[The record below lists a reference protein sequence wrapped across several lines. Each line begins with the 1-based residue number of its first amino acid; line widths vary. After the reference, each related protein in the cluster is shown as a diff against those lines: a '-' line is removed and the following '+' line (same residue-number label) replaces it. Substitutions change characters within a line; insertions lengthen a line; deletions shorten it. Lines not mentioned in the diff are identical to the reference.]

1 MKSMNVDFYSTEL
14 KVTSTEQSKKQNE
27 TSYIMINI
35 SYHYII
41 TVYMIWQT
49 SYQFPDMTSLF
60 RK

>member
-1 MKSMNVDFYSTEL
+1 MNVDFYSTEL

-41 TVYMIWQT
+41 TVYMI
-49 SYQFPDMTSLF
+49 
-60 RK
+60 